1 MLHFFRISTPQLLAM
16 LFASAAIGASV
27 TMVGLRAA
35 PAPAYGAVVRT
46 IEQKDDSA
54 SAKPKEK
61 QKMGRPVVHFE
72 IGCRD
77 TAKTKD
83 FYGKLFDWNVHGGG
97 MSSTIQTGAG
107 KGIDGHITAL
117 GHEPEH
123 YTTFYVEVDD
133 IKACL
138 EKAKALGGK
147 TIVPPV
153 AIPTGH
159 FAWMGDPDGNMVGLI
174 QNKKKE

>member
-1 MLHFFRISTPQLLAM
+1 MFQSHRISSSQLVAM
-16 LFASAAIGASV
+16 LVASAAIGASATLMGV
-27 TMVGLRAA
+27 RAISI
-35 PAPAYGAVVRT
+35 PAQAASINASEQQSET
-46 IEQKDDSA
+46 ITS
-54 SAKPKEK
+54 KPKGK

-83 FYGKLFDWNVHGGG
+83 FYAKLFDWNIQGGG
-97 MSSTIQTGAG
+97 MSTTIQTGAG

-133 IKACL
+133 IKAYL
-138 EKAKALGGK
+138 ENAKALGGK

-159 FAWMGDPDGNMVGLI
+159 FAWMGDPDGNIVGLI
-174 QNKKKE
+174 QNRKKE

>member
-1 MLHFFRISTPQLLAM
+1 MHSLHRLSTPQLITM
-16 LFASAAIGASV
+16 MFASAAIGA
-27 TMVGLRAA
+27 TATFMGLRAA
-35 PAPAYGAVVRT
+35 PISARANVVST
-46 IEQKDDSA
+46 SQQSDNSTA
-54 SAKPKEK
+54 AKPKEK
-61 QKMGRPVVHFE
+61 QKMGCPVVHFE

-83 FYGKLFDWNVHGGG
+83 FYAKLFDWNIQGGG
-97 MSSTIQTGAG
+97 MSTTIQTGAG

-123 YTTFYVEVDD
+123 YTTFYVEVED
-133 IKACL
+133 IKASL

-159 FAWMGDPDGNMVGLI
+159 FAWMGDPDGNIVGLL
-174 QNKKKE
+174 QPKKKE